1 MRKQSLIKGTLILGL
16 AGIFAKFLGIF
27 FRWPLIMLIGDKGI
41 GYYQMSYPLYTFFVA
56 AASGIPLAISKLVA
70 ERNAAMDRA
79 GIIQVLNSA
88 LLLMIILGGGFSAV
102 LIIFSRQLIQFFNWD
117 AKAYYSLMGI
127 SMAPIIISIMNSF
140 RGFFQGLQ
148 NMMPTAV
155 SQIIEQI
162 GRVCIGVGLAYLFLP
177 RGIEVSAG
185 GAAFGAAAGGF
196 MAGIY
201 LIYKYIRVRKEF
213 IVRRYTKNTDIMYRL
228 LRIAI
233 PMSLGATVSS
243 IMGLIDVLLVPRK
256 LLEAGISQD
265 EVIAL
270 FGQLTGKAGTLVSV
284 PLTLSMALC
293 MSLVPII
300 AESHFLGRTIDVH
313 SKVDTAIRISTVVAF
328 PCTLGL
334 YFMAR
339 PILQLIFPGQSDG
352 YLILQVLSLSV
363 PFIILTQAST
373 YILQGVG
380 EDIRP
385 VINLGLACIVK
396 VIITYILV
404 PIPYINIYG
413 AALSSL
419 GAYIVAASLNMHLL
433 KKTFNVKINYYEIV
447 IKPAFAAVLMIIAVV
462 FIYLNVYNYTVSVR
476 ISSLLAIAAG
486 ALIYVLLIVGFG
498 TFKYSYIKKRFLKR

>member
-41 GYYQMSYPLYTFFVA
+41 GYYQMSYPLYTFYVA
-56 AASGIPLAISKLVA
+56 VASGIPLAISKLVS
-70 ERNAAMDRA
+70 EKNAAGDRA
-79 GIIQVLNSA
+79 GVIKVLNSA
-88 LLLMIILGGGFSAV
+88 LLLMLILGGGFSTV

-117 AKAYYSLMGI
+117 TKAYYSMMGI
-127 SMAPIIISIMNSF
+127 SLAPIIISIMNSF
-140 RGFFQGLQ
+140 RGFFQGMQ
-148 NMMPTAV
+148 NMLPTAV

-162 GRVCIGVGLAYLFLP
+162 GRVFIGVGLAYLLLP
-177 RGIEVSAG
+177 RGIEVAAG
-185 GAAFGAAAGGF
+185 GAAFGAAAGGVL
-196 MAGIY
+196 AGIY
-201 LIYKYIRVRKEF
+201 LIYKYFRVRSEF
-213 IVRRYTKNTDIMYRL
+213 VVRRYAKDASILSRV

-233 PMSLGATVSS
+233 PMSLGATVGS
-243 IMGLIDVLLVPRK
+243 IMGLIDSLLVPRK
-256 LLEAGISQD
+256 LLEAGISSD

-270 FGQLTGKAGTLVSV
+270 FGQLTGKAFVLVSV

-339 PILQLIFPGQSDG
+339 PILHLIFPGHADG
-352 YLILQVLSLSV
+352 YLILKVLSLSL
-363 PFIILTQAST
+363 PFIIWTQATT

-380 EDIRP
+380 EDIKP

-396 VIITYILV
+396 VIITYMLV

-413 AALSSL
+413 AAISSL
-419 GAYIVAASLNMHLL
+419 GAYIVATILNMRLL
-433 KKTFNVKINYYEIV
+433 KKTFNVRINYYEIM
-447 IKPAFAAVLMIIAVV
+447 IKPAFAAILMIIAVV
-462 FIYLNVYNYTVSVR
+462 FIYLNVYNYTVSNT
-476 ISSLLAIAAG
+476 IASILAIGAG
-486 ALIYVLLIVGFG
+486 AIIYGILIVIFG
-498 TFKYSYIKKRFLKR
+498 TFKYSYIKKRFLRR